1 MYRMAVDVL
10 GVAAIV
16 FFYLLILIV
25 GIWAGKKGKAAKV
38 TERSGLRGRRTTS
51 CRIWQRES
59 RLKR

>member
-38 TERSGLRGRRTTS
+38 TERS
-51 CRIWQRES
+51 
-59 RLKR
+59 